1 MAAASAKP
9 DQSERSKQ
17 RTRPHKVSAPQREI
31 LEFSSGNP
39 IARQLLV
46 DLSQSK
52 APEQGQAA
60 GCPPTRLPIS
70 KPSRSTLLS
79 RLKSFLPQLEQ
90 ANTQLP
96 SESGPGHSDDFL
108 ELRAVD
114 DNCSSG
120 SSSGGSDDGLAGNG
134 EEDAVRQPHVVMD
147 LACGILELQDDAAVA
162 AATREAEFGGT
173 LMTAQPHGSH
183 SDASSSDSSDDS
195 EDGSDSGDGGSDCG
209 ERAGTR
215 QAGGAVQDTT
225 PTATVGGGISELG
238 AQQSS
243 DQKGAPECLEGRD
256 QHSDDSEGGARS
268 APHCKAVRRELGSK
282 LTLGPQRPGKAKGSS
297 SKHRS
302 ASGGRRHKASKRH
315 IGITVLP

>member
-1 MAAASAKP
+1 M
-9 DQSERSKQ
+9 
-17 RTRPHKVSAPQREI
+17 RPQKVSAPQREI

-52 APEQGQAA
+52 APEQGQPA
-60 GCPPTRLPIS
+60 GCISARLPIT

-79 RLKSFLPQLEQ
+79 RLQSFLPQLEK

-96 SESGPGHSDDFL
+96 SEPGLGHSDDFL

-114 DNCSSG
+114 DNCSTS
-120 SSSGGSDDGLAGNG
+120 SSSGGSDDDLAGDREG
-134 EEDAVRQPHVVMD
+134 GPVRQPHVVMD

-183 SDASSSDSSDDS
+183 SDASTSDSSDDS

-209 ERAGTR
+209 DKAGTR
-215 QAGGAVQDTT
+215 Q
-225 PTATVGGGISELG
+225 VGGGVQNTPPIATAGRGDSELG
-238 AQQSS
+238 TQQSS
-243 DQKGAPECLEGRD
+243 DERGAPECLEGRN
-256 QHSDDSEGGARS
+256 QQGDDSEGGARS
-268 APHCKAVRRELGSK
+268 APHCKAVRRDLGSK
-282 LTLGPQRPGKAKGSS
+282 LTLGPQRAGKAKGSS
-297 SKHRS
+297 KPRS
-302 ASGGRRHKASKRH
+302 APGGRRHKASKRH